1 MLNISSAFE
10 GSKGAMLKNQIE
22 EILKRHGIKAQKIH
36 IERLIKN
43 IEPISEALTP
53 VLLESI
59 VLENLT
65 IGESYFFRDIQTFEK
80 LRKILKERPSWNIL
94 SIGCSRGEEVYSTA
108 IVCNE
113 AGVECSIKGIDVNFQ
128 RISQAKVG
136 CYNFWSVRFLSKEQ
150 IEKYFDVV
158 DGKYCVKEQYRHN
171 IEFFHGNILDAGHS
185 FFGKHERFDIIFIR
199 RVLLYIERIDE
210 AIQKIS
216 SLLKDDG
223 FLIFGAGE
231 YFPEVLEHFSPAFN
245 DVGTFYKKISKQSE
259 HTEIKTIKSTFL
271 GRHKNLTEIE
281 KLESEKQQEIE
292 IAKLLKKTFEGIELE
307 ERIKLV
313 EEYLS
318 KKAFQ
323 KAYDIVKESCKKYQ
337 TNYLLWKYKT
347 LIELELNNIENA
359 KQSLQRALFLN
370 SVDDEIWQIKHALD
384 FRTKLKK

>member
-1 MLNISSAFE
+1 MLNILSTFE
-10 GSKGAMLKNQIE
+10 DSKNAMLKNQIE
-22 EILKRHGIKAQKIH
+22 EILRKHGIKAQKAH

-43 IEPISEALTP
+43 IKPISEALTP

-113 AGVECSIKGIDVNFQ
+113 AGVECSIKGIDVNFH
-128 RISQAKVG
+128 RISQAKLG

-150 IEKYFDVV
+150 IEKYFNIV
-158 DGKYCVKEQYRHN
+158 DGKYCVKEQYKTN
-171 IEFFHGNILDAGHS
+171 IEFFQGNILDAGLS
-185 FFGKHERFDIIFIR
+185 FFGKREKFDIIFIR
-199 RVLLYIERIDE
+199 RVLLYIDRIDIV
-210 AIQKIS
+210 IQKIS
-216 SLLKDDG
+216 TLLKDNG
-223 FLIFGAGE
+223 FLILGTGE

-245 DVGTFYKKISKQSE
+245 DVGTFYRKISKKTE
-259 HTEIKTIKSTFL
+259 HPEIKTTKSKFF
-271 GRHKNLTEIE
+271 GKHRKLTEIE
-281 KLESEKQQEIE
+281 RTKSEKTQEIE
-292 IAKLLKKTFEGIELE
+292 FAKLLKKTFEGMELE

-318 KKAFQ
+318 KKAYQ

-347 LIELELNNIENA
+347 LIELELNDIENA

-370 SVDDEIWQIKHALD
+370 STDDEIWQLKHALD
-384 FRTKLKK
+384 FRAKLKK